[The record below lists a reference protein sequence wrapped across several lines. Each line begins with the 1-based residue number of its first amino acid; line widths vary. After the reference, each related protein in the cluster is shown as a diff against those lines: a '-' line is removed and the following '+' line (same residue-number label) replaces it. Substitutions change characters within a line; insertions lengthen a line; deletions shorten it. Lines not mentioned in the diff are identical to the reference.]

1 MTGTPDSSAVE
12 SEQRVQQAT
21 AELENLRQRL
31 LRAGEGESDP
41 AEVRAAL
48 AQYWHAHG
56 PILVAVAA
64 AVGEQVRAQALEAL
78 YQWRAEVARVTR
90 VRR

>member
-1 MTGTPDSSAVE
+1 VTGPRDSSAAE
-12 SEQRVQQAT
+12 SEQRLQQAT

-31 LRAGEGESDP
+31 LRAGAGESDP

-56 PILVAVAA
+56 PVLVAVAT

-78 YQWRAEVARVTR
+78 YQWRAEVARATR